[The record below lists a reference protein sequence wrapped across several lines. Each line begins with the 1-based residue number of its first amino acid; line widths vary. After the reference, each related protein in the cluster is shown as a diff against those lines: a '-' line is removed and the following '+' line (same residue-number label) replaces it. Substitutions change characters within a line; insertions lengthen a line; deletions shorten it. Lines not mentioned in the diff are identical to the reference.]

1 MLSRNGLLQVV
12 CLRIRP
18 GALDFIDRDGG
29 LGCRSLC
36 RTSGFDLDASKLAIQ
51 KTLCPRKKPSYE
63 QLVFGRTFS
72 DHMLEVNWTLKDG
85 WYAPIISPYHCLSL
99 EPSASV
105 FQYSLECFEGMK
117 AYKDRQHR
125 IRLFRPMM
133 NMNRLNMSAARLN
146 LPTFNG
152 TQLLECIKMLL
163 KLDHEW
169 VPQQFGYSL
178 YLRPTLIGTQCTL
191 GVASSNSALLFVI
204 SSPVGSYFQTGL
216 FKPIKLYTDT
226 SFVRAWPGGTG
237 DVKVGG
243 NYGLTVL
250 AQRRAQERGCQQMLW
265 LFGPELEVTE
275 AGNMNLFMFWINEQ
289 GRKELITAPLDGTI
303 LPGVTR
309 DSVLTLCR
317 QWKEFE
323 VSERKWTLGQLLVAL
338 KEARVLEMFGTGTA
352 GIITPIQGL
361 VHLNQELE
369 IPLNLPTPS
378 SKLGALSSRLL
389 DTIMAIQYGESPHEW
404 SILVD

>member
-1 MLSRNGLLQVV
+1 VVIFSAMLSRNGLFHVV
-12 CLRIRP
+12 RLKARLGI
-18 GALDFIDRDGG
+18 LNITTIDSGG
-29 LGCRSLC
+29 VAVGCGHSLYT
-36 RTSGFDLDASKLAIQ
+36 TSGSDLDASKLTIH
-51 KTLCPRKKPSYE
+51 KTLCPQKKPPYE

-72 DHMLEVNWTLKDG
+72 DHMLEVNWTLRDG

-105 FQYSLECFEGMK
+105 LQYSLECFEGMK

-146 LPTFNG
+146 LPTCNG
-152 TQLLECIKMLL
+152 MQLLECIKMLL

-169 VPQQFGYSL
+169 IPQQYGYSL
-178 YLRPTLIGTQCTL
+178 YLRPTLIGTQCAL
-191 GVASSNSALLFVI
+191 GV
-204 SSPVGSYFQTGL
+204 VGSYFQTGL

-226 SFVRAWPGGTG
+226 NFVRAWPGGTG
-237 DVKVGG
+237 DVKVGS

-265 LFGPELEVTE
+265 LFGPDLEVTE

-317 QWKEFE
+317 QWKEFD
-323 VSERKWTLGQLLVAL
+323 VSERKWTLGQLLIAL
-338 KEARVLEMFGTGTA
+338 KEARVLEIFGTGTA
-352 GIITPIQGL
+352 GIITPIRGL
-361 VHLNQELE
+361 VYLNQELE
-369 IPLNLPTPS
+369 VPLNLSTSS

-389 DTIMAIQYGESPHEW
+389 ETIMAIQYGDLPHEW
-404 SILVD
+404 SVLVD